1 MFAPASIPNINT
13 LRARAARIGPN
24 VGPPRTS
31 TSGLEVMVST
41 VLGSPAGMMALLG
54 ANLVAQDAT
63 FWLNIRTVS
72 IVTVFRPCFKKEATS
87 VGGRGRCLEE
97 LSVLSVTVKPY
108 RNAAQHWLLK

>member
-1 MFAPASIPNINT
+1 
-13 LRARAARIGPN
+13 
-24 VGPPRTS
+24 
-31 TSGLEVMVST
+31 MVST
-41 VLGSPAGMMALLG
+41 ALGSPAGMMALLG

-72 IVTVFRPCFKKEATS
+72 IVTVFRPCFKKEGPTR
-87 VGGRGRCLEE
+87 VGGRGRRLEE